1 MQPSCYDNVARLR
14 DYCASGDI
22 SYTLLPSWTIVLLP
36 EPLRVRDV
44 NLPEI
49 GNVHYEISHSMRDFV
64 MNIALKYSYY
74 SFLVPKRP
82 RIL

>member
-22 SYTLLPSWTIVLLP
+22 SYTLLLSWTTVLLP

-44 NLPEI
+44 SLLETD
-49 GNVHYEISHSMRDFV
+49 NVHYEISHSMRDFV
-64 MNIALKYSYY
+64 MSIA
-74 SFLVPKRP
+74 
-82 RIL
+82 